1 MKTIVVLSDTHGNKK
16 AIGKISDII
25 LESDYVFHLG
35 DFYDDFVDYAYA
47 LKDKAFQV
55 YGNCDY
61 ISGGAGAEKIVEIEG
76 VKILAT
82 HGHLYGVKQSR
93 EKLIGRAEEVG
104 ATLVFY
110 GHTHVAEI
118 YEKNGI
124 TLVNPGCLYAATT
137 DSCVRNGLRADAY
150 TTRRCSTT

>member
-1 MKTIVVLSDTHGNKK
+1 MARFVLFLAG
-16 AIGKISDII
+16 IGKISDII

-61 ISGGAGAEKIVEIEG
+61 RAGETGAEKIVEIEG

-124 TLVNPGCLYAATT
+124 TLVNPGCLYEYSPQKSFAY
-137 DSCVRNGLRADAY
+137 VVINNGKITAVINDKIIF
-150 TTRRCSTT
+150 

>member
-35 DFYDDFVDYAYA
+35 DFYDDFVDYAYS
-47 LKDKAFQV
+47 LRDKAFQV

-61 ISGGAGAEKIVEIEG
+61 RTGEAGAEKIVEIEG

-93 EKLIGRAEEVG
+93 EKLIGRAKEVG

-124 TLVNPGCLYAATT
+124 TLVNPGCLYEYSPQKSFAPEKA
-137 DSCVRNGLRADAY
+137 VYNY
-150 TTRRCSTT
+150 TNEH